1 VVRFAILLYGMFVL
15 FLALM
20 IGPSVVGQNMEIDI
34 EGILGKPLNFRLV
47 QPTGL
52 DNDNTNGTTYL
63 TGTGM
68 DGYTGYAYTKSLAT
82 ASSDGNGR
90 PTDKIKLF

>member
-1 VVRFAILLYGMFVL
+1 MFVL

-20 IGPSVVGQNMEIDI
+20 IGPSVVGQNMTIDI
-34 EGILGKPLNFRLV
+34 HGLLGDPLEFRLV

-52 DNDNTNGTTYL
+52 DNDNTNGTTQL

-68 DGYTGYAYTKSLAT
+68 DGYTGYLYTKSLAT
-82 ASSDGNGR
+82 ATDENGNR